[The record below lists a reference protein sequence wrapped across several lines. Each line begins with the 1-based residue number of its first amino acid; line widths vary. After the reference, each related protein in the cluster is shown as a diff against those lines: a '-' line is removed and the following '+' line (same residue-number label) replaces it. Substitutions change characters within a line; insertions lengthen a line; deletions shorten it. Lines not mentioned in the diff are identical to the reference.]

1 MVIVSNQF
9 YEKIQFLKT
18 QQVITSTNMGTSY
31 SSPTE
36 IESKHFTAHIASLP
50 PNGMKGKN
58 VAITGCTSGTGFIA
72 AKVCVQLGALR
83 VMMLNRVRSTKKRA

>member
-1 MVIVSNQF
+1 MSRHQVQQGVVSR
-9 YEKIQFLKT
+9 E
-18 QQVITSTNMGTSY
+18 QVITSTMGTSY